1 MNPPRWLLLAFL
13 ISSVSALTLLTA
25 TGKTQPKPASKKP
38 SATPAPAKLPTV
50 APAKEVGT
58 VVKTPP
64 NVTAKSVIVIN
75 GLTGQPLFSKNSDEK
90 RAVASTQKL
99 MTALLI
105 CEAGNLDRLATANE
119 FDAAAD
125 PTKIYLKPGLQYPRR
140 DLLRALLMKSANDT
154 ARCLAHNQAGT
165 EPEFAKLMNRRA
177 KTLGMIN
184 SHFENASGLPA
195 PQYSTARDMS
205 LLARAAY
212 HQPVIRG
219 IISTAASTFS
229 HPDGRTLKIHSTN
242 HLLGVDPYCNG
253 MKTGFTDAA
262 GKCLIC
268 SGTHKGRTVIIVLL
282 GSSADKIW
290 GEAKS
295 LLHWGLGVP

>member
-1 MNPPRWLLLAFL
+1 MNRFPYL
-13 ISSVSALTLLTA
+13 ILILLT
-25 TGKTQPKPASKKP
+25 TLSVT
-38 SATPAPAKLPTV
+38 SAEVV
-50 APAKEVGT
+50 APAREVGS
-58 VVKTPP
+58 VVKPP
-64 NVTAKSVIVIN
+64 PVLTTKAVMMIDGITGKPLYAKN
-75 GLTGQPLFSKNSDEK
+75 ADEP

-105 CEAGNLDRLATANE
+105 CEAGNLDRKATASDYDE
-119 FDAAAD
+119 AAE
-125 PTKIYLKPGLQYPRR
+125 PTKIYLKPGDQYARK

-154 ARCLAHNQAGT
+154 ARCLARNHAGT
-165 EPEFAKLMNRRA
+165 EDAFAKLMNKRA
-177 KTLGMIN
+177 KTLGMN
-184 SHFENASGLPA
+184 STKFLNASGLPA
-195 PQYSTARDMS
+195 PQHSTARDMS

-212 HQPVIRG
+212 NQPVIRG
-219 IISTAASTFS
+219 IVSTAQSTFT
-229 HPDGRTLKIHSTN
+229 HPDGRTVKLHNTN

-282 GSSADKIW
+282 GSTSAKIW
-290 GEAKS
+290 NEAKA